1 MIQEIL
7 EGMALMLLLCIATMI
22 LTMIAM
28 AVDLVAGVHKA
39 KLRGEA
45 CTSYEL
51 SRTFSKFLIY
61 EGMLTIC
68 ACIDVLIHFVV
79 YMMTDKVYMVPATT
93 CLFGI
98 VICATEG
105 WSVYEKAEDKQRRKM
120 AEVATAA
127 AALVDKDTLTEIVSE
142 AIKRAAERSGS

>member
-39 KLRGEA
+39 KQRGEA
-45 CTSYEL
+45 RTSYGL
-51 SRTFSKFLIY
+51 SRTFNKFLIY

-79 YMMTDKVYMVPATT
+79 YMMTDEVYMVPATT
-93 CLFGI
+93 CFIGI

-120 AEVATAA
+120 AEMATKAIELTNKD
-127 AALVDKDTLTEIVSE
+127 ALRDIISE
-142 AIKRAAERSGS
+142 AIRKAADK